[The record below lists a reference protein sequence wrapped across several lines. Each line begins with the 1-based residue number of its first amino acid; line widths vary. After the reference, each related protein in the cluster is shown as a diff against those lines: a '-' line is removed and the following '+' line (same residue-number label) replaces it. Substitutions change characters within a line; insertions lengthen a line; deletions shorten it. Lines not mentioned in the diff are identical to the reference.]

1 MDVKKLIEDVVS
13 HLAEN
18 DSLSM
23 IVPKLQVIAKLLKN
37 KELKSW
43 IDSEFIYGY
52 KDNSEVPDYRKI
64 SVSNVKASF
73 LHHQGFGGI
82 MQYSNWDVPISNL
95 GMEHYSDFM
104 NLEVKQTVFAIEQ
117 ILKDNKGDIHFGL
130 TAYEKLLV
138 QKKILDNCEISN
150 IHKQV
155 SRTFFLDIISTTK
168 AKLLDVFLEL
178 NENIFDN
185 KLNFNVMEKKDKIS
199 QIVNNTIN
207 TGIYVGENSTANV
220 DNSNIVG
227 GTKNEVNFSNEFRTQ
242 ILELLN
248 KVEELSA
255 GVDRDRDDIAYEI
268 SKIKLCLD
276 NNEKPSLIKSAFNS
290 IKGITS
296 GIFENIAANEITDLL
311 NNTLPNIK
319 F

>member
-1 MDVKKLIEDVVS
+1 MDVKKLIEDVIS

-18 DSLSM
+18 DPLSI

-37 KELKSW
+37 EELKSW

-52 KDNSEVPDYRKI
+52 KDGSEVPDYRKI

-73 LHHQGFGGI
+73 LLHKGFGQM

-104 NLEVKQTVFAIEQ
+104 NIEVRQTVFAIDQ
-117 ILKDNKGDIHFGL
+117 ILIENKGNIHLSL

-138 QKKILDNCEISN
+138 QTKILDNCEISN
-150 IHKQV
+150 INKEL
-155 SRTFFLDIISTTK
+155 SRTYFLDIINVTK

-178 NENIFDN
+178 NEDVFNN
-185 KLNFNVMEKKDKIS
+185 ELNFNVMEKKEKIS
-199 QIVNNTIN
+199 QIVNHTIN

-220 DNSNIVG
+220 DNSNIIG
-227 GTKNEVNFSNEFRTQ
+227 GTENNVNLTGEFKAQ
-242 ILELLN
+242 VLELLN
-248 KVEELSA
+248 KVEHLSA
-255 GVDRDRDDIAYEI
+255 DVDRDRNDIAFEI
-268 SKIKLCLD
+268 AKIKISLE
-276 NNEKPSLIKSAFNS
+276 NNEKPSVIKSAFNA

-296 GIFENIAANEITDLL
+296 GVVENVAANEITELL
-311 NNTLPNIK
+311 NHNLPSIN